1 MKQDRRIRMK
11 ILNMLWFKEENGS
24 FSVLVNVLIPIYSSC
39 SATPRCFV
47 WFPYFL
53 CPHVSLDLLLS
64 PFFFPFLHFGNS
76 TSSMLFSSILSS
88 VQHLGT
94 TCIQLFLCC
103 LWPLGVSSMLWLT
116 RLTLLASHREGVE
129 VLMAD
134 LQVPTEEYSYGRS
147 KIFIRNPRTVENTEK

>member
-1 MKQDRRIRMK
+1 MK

-64 PFFFPFLHFGNS
+64 PFFFPISPFLKLYILNVVLFCPAPWHYLYTVVLVLFMATWS
-76 TSSMLFSSILSS
+76 VKYVMVDPSDSSGF
-88 VQHLGT
+88 
-94 TCIQLFLCC
+94 
-103 LWPLGVSSMLWLT
+103 P
-116 RLTLLASHREGVE
+116 
-129 VLMAD
+129 
-134 LQVPTEEYSYGRS
+134 
-147 KIFIRNPRTVENTEK
+147 